1 MKRELRATNINEKIY
16 LFPVPVVKD
25 RKYLVLCSST
35 EEALEVAA
43 LVADNK
49 LVHPDLVS
57 EDFLLLTLHTDKQTK
72 IFTMNPSRFHFL
84 KTSR

>member
-16 LFPVPVVKD
+16 LFPVPVVKE
-25 RKYLVLCSST
+25 RKYLVLCSSKD
-35 EEALEVAA
+35 EALEVAA
-43 LVADNK
+43 LVQEGL

-72 IFTMNPSRFHFL
+72 IFTLNPSRFHLL